1 MLREERQ
8 EVSRCRTLLAWDIDL
23 ITNDSSL
30 LSEVEI
36 VCFNCIVWVPFRT
49 GQNNNYFR
57 IPVKKRSQQK

>member
-23 ITNDSSL
+23 ITNDSSV
-30 LSEVEI
+30 LSEVELF
-36 VCFNCIVWVPFRT
+36 VLTAFVWVPFRT
-49 GQNNNYFR
+49 GQNDNYFR

>member
-23 ITNDSSL
+23 ITNDSSV

-36 VCFNCIVWVPFRT
+36 KI
-49 GQNNNYFR
+49 Y
-57 IPVKKRSQQK
+57 